1 MDILG
6 HTLDGLAADID
17 RFGLG
22 AVEAEVTALA
32 EQAREAGISP
42 IALAVL
48 TDRSEPEIARERA
61 FGLVATQLTQAPAR
75 HAAAIAA

>member
-6 HTLDGLAADID
+6 HTLDHLAADID

-22 AVEAEVTALA
+22 AVEAEVTVLA
-32 EQAREAGISP
+32 EQARDAGVSP

-61 FGLVATQLTQAPAR
+61 FGLVAAQLTQAPAR
-75 HAAAIAA
+75 HAAALAA

>member
-1 MDILG
+1 MDILDR
-6 HTLDGLAADID
+6 TLASLAADID

-32 EQAREAGISP
+32 EQARDAGVSP

-61 FGLVATQLTQAPAR
+61 FGLVAAQLAQAPAR
-75 HAAAIAA
+75 HTAALAA

>member
-1 MDILG
+1 MDILDR
-6 HTLDGLAADID
+6 TLDSLAADID

-32 EQAREAGISP
+32 EQARDAGASP

-61 FGLVATQLTQAPAR
+61 FGLVAAQLTRAPAR
-75 HAAAIAA
+75 RVAALAA